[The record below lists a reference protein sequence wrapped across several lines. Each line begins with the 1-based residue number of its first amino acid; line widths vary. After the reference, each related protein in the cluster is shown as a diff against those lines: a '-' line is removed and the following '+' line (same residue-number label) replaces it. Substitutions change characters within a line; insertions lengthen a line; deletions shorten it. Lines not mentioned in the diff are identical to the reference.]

1 MRGEFTQK
9 VAQDAR
15 KKFGPG
21 MNVIVTKAGK
31 NDAKNIKNLG
41 GKFEHKVV
49 NFKKSIGVGSVK

>member
-1 MRGEFTQK
+1 
-9 VAQDAR
+9 
-15 KKFGPG
+15 

-49 NFKKSIGVGSVK
+49 KFKKGIGVGSVK

>member
-1 MRGEFTQK
+1 
-9 VAQDAR
+9 
-15 KKFGPG
+15 

-49 NFKKSIGVGSVK
+49 KFKNTMGAGTVK